1 MGAAVKAGK
10 TLEEAK
16 AEIKLPKYESW
27 FRYNEFLPL
36 NIEGAYR
43 HFALH
48 WRR

>member
-1 MGAAVKAGK
+1 LPDWIDSIRAVE
-10 TLEEAK
+10 TK

-27 FRYNEFLPL
+27 FRYKEFLPL
-36 NIEGAYR
+36 NVEGAYR